1 MGADFSVPKRNHAL
15 IRILKNLYYF
25 TVIPYVLWQKNDNYK
40 YINNYYHYLLWN
52 IYINSIITAENSN
65 TFFFFFDSENN
76 WKKIK
81 NSALSQ
87 EGKTVICTINSYNTV
102 QTYVISFKKW
112 TIGRM
117 RLWMSER
124 RDTNEVGPPTG
135 AWLKTMFPC
144 GTEK

>member
-1 MGADFSVPKRNHAL
+1 MPLSGF
-15 IRILKNLYYF
+15 LKIF
-25 TVIPYVLWQKNDNYK
+25 TI
-40 YINNYYHYLLWN
+40 LLWFPT
-52 IYINSIITAENSN
+52 SCGKKMIITSILITTITTYFEIFTSIVSSLLK
-65 TFFFFFDSENN
+65 TVTLFFFFFDSENN